1 MYLILGLFYIS
12 NQFCFM
18 SLVIL
23 SYIEMTEVR
32 IHWVKCSVHRNGDLN
47 FNPNCLHKNLIRKT
61 SSSKNDGCRCI
72 DSQPE
77 YLCHTVS
84 GLQGI
89 LLNRV
94 RKECRSWDDQGHY
107 KKTHKIKQLGLVH
120 SGSKNLSQQQGT
132 QYGSA
137 LGALHCGKA

>member
-23 SYIEMTEVR
+23 SHIEMTGVR

-61 SSSKNDGCRCI
+61 SSSKWRVQMHRL
-72 DSQPE
+72 STWVLVP
-77 YLCHTVS
+77 HS
-84 GLQGI
+84 KRPSGI
-89 LLNRV
+89 LLKRV

-107 KKTHKIKQLGLVH
+107 KKTHRIKQLGFVH
-120 SGSKNLSQQQGT
+120 SGSQNLSQQQGT

-137 LGALHCGKA
+137 LGTLHCGKA